1 MSEAASPPIEGDRA
15 RWQFSLRSML
25 LLTLT
30 AAVLSALYRV
40 APQLDVFVAGIAP
53 AIWTTLGI
61 VRNRRRRGKLSRLAA
76 CCAIASWCACYL
88 ASIGPAILIAHR
100 CVWTGAIFERLYSP
114 IEWLHKHTPAAAG
127 LEWYVAFWR
136 DLG

>member
-1 MSEAASPPIEGDRA
+1 MSEAASRPIESGA
-15 RWQFSLRSML
+15 SRWQFSLRSML

-61 VRNRRRRGKLSRLAA
+61 ARNRVRLRKTSRLAA
-76 CCAIASWCACYL
+76 CCVIASWCACYV
-88 ASIGPAILIAHR
+88 ASIGPAIVVVQR
-100 CVWTGAIFERLYSP
+100 CTWAAALFERFYSP
-114 IEWLHKHTPAAAG
+114 IEWLHRHTPAAAA

-136 DLG
+136 ELG

>member
-1 MSEAASPPIEGDRA
+1 MIEAASPPIERGAA

-40 APQLDVFVAGIAP
+40 APQLDLFVAGISP
-53 AIWTTLGI
+53 AVWTTLGF
-61 VRNRRRRGKLSRLAA
+61 VRNRVRGRKNSWLAA
-76 CCAIASWCACYL
+76 CCAFASWCACYL
-88 ASIGPAILIAHR
+88 ASIGPAIVVVH
-100 CVWTGAIFERLYSP
+100 CCTWTGALFERLYSP
-114 IEWLHKHTPAAAG
+114 IEWLHNHTPAAAA

-136 DLG
+136 ELV

>member
-1 MSEAASPPIEGDRA
+1 MIEAASRPIDRDRA

-53 AIWTTLGI
+53 AIWTTVGI
-61 VRNRRRRGKLSRLAA
+61 VRNRLRGRKSSRLAA
-76 CCAIASWCACYL
+76 CCAIASWCACYV
-88 ASIGPAILIAHR
+88 ASIGPAIVVVLR
-100 CVWTGAIFERLYSP
+100 WTWTAAFFERFYSP
-114 IEWLHKHTPAAAG
+114 IGWLYRHTPAAAA